1 MQNRYVH
8 IDLLYIKSVY
18 LIFFMNKIKY
28 TDFTIAMPTRRIG
41 AKPWECGE
49 GLVSFLLAGTAN
61 VCVYIKMVL
70 RVLT

>member
-1 MQNRYVH
+1 
-8 IDLLYIKSVY
+8 
-18 LIFFMNKIKY
+18 MNKIKY

-49 GLVSFLLAGTAN
+49 GLVSFLLAGIAN